1 MSAPPANLPLYHWL
15 RETGGSRDASVNGA
29 ITPVVF
35 EWESI
40 EDHAY
45 INRMIVSIVDAGTFD
60 ATLYGN
66 RIELP
71 NGILVEVIENGIVTD
86 LTEGEPI
93 TSNSEWSAMCYD
105 FHYIDIGTGDNVA
118 VIRWTFARA
127 GHPLELNKGDK
138 LRVTIQDDLTG
149 LTAHY
154 FQLQGWQE

>member
-35 EWESI
+35 EWEST

-45 INRMIVSIVDAGTFD
+45 ISRIIVSIVDSGTFD

-71 NGILVEVIENGIVTD
+71 NGILVEVIENGVVYD

-93 TSNSEWSAMCYD
+93 TSNSEWAAMCYD
-105 FHYIDIGTGDNVA
+105 FNYIDIGTGDNVA

-127 GHPLELNKGDK
+127 GHPLELNEGDK